1 MNFFRAVRI
10 VLCDTIVVDTQPL
23 HNCPQN
29 IKQQEGPSPPKAGDR
44 LWGIGVTCQCRSIHC
59 DEWTTWA
66 GGEDR
71 EAGAQLHKESLY
83 LLLDFAVNLKMLLKK
98 KNED

>member
-29 IKQQEGPSPPKAGDR
+29 VQQQEGPSPPKAGDG

-59 DEWTTWA
+59 DEWTARA

-71 EAGAQLHKESLY
+71 EAVHRPRHSYTRNLCTFLI
-83 LLLDFAVNLKMLLKK
+83 LL
-98 KNED
+98 